1 MREIQ
6 PDKEEASFRYKALVT
21 QTLEMGMKSETLL
34 QSALRFG
41 HVGSAAHLRHADS
54 GFLQTQQPEMYCMLC

>member
-6 PDKEEASFRYKALVT
+6 PDKEEASFRYKALAT

-54 GFLQTQQPEMYCMLC
+54 SFL